1 MAGKNERG
9 FAAMDPEQQREIAR
23 RGGRAAH
30 ESGNAH
36 EFTSEEAAEA
46 GRKGGEAVSRNREH
60 MAEIGRKGGLAAHHR
75 NAAFH
80 HESAAKHHR
89 KAAEH
94 HDAGDLEEG
103 DRQGE
108 EAHNH
113 SETAHGHSQK
123 SRRSTAPSKPDAQR
137 ESSRKQSQASPEKAG
152 TTASEQEA
160 GQDHGLETDL
170 SASDVEQQQSLSR
183 GDSDEVRTTGE
194 EAENNDVETASGRSN
209 RQSGRDDLHA

>member
-103 DRQGE
+103 ERHSQ

-123 SRRSTAPSKPDAQR
+123 SRRSTAAPKEQ
-137 ESSRKQSQASPEKAG
+137 
-152 TTASEQEA
+152 ASEQEA

-170 SASDVEQQQSLSR
+170 SASDVEQQQNLSR

-194 EAENNDVETASGRSN
+194 EADNDDVETASGRSN
-209 RQSGRDDLHA
+209 RQSDRDDLHA

>member
-80 HESAAKHHR
+80 HESAAHHHR
-89 KAAEH
+89 KAAQH
-94 HDAGDLEEG
+94 HDAGELEEG
-103 DRQGE
+103 ERHGV
-108 EAHNH
+108 EAHNQ

-123 SRRSTAPSKPDAQR
+123 SRRSGSV
-137 ESSRKQSQASPEKAG
+137 KAG
-152 TTASEQEA
+152 DPLETANKSGQPSQQKADATTTVETSD
-160 GQDHGLETDL
+160 QDHGLEADL
-170 SASDVEQQQSLSR
+170 STSDVEQQENLSR
-183 GDSDEVRTTGE
+183 GDSDEVRTSGNEDDDTETGG
-194 EAENNDVETASGRSN
+194 GRSN
-209 RQSGRDDLHA
+209 RQSGREDLHA

>member
-103 DRQGE
+103 ERQSQ

-123 SRRSTAPSKPDAQR
+123 SRRSTASSKPHAQR
-137 ESSRKQSQASPEKAG
+137 EGQVSEEKAG
-152 TTASEQEA
+152 VAASEQEA

-170 SASDVEQQQSLSR
+170 SASDVEQQSLSR

-194 EAENNDVETASGRSN
+194 EAETDDVETASGRSN
-209 RQSGRDDLHA
+209 RQSGQDDLHA

>member
-80 HESAAKHHR
+80 HESAAEHHR

-94 HDAGDLEEG
+94 HDAGDLEQGE
-103 DRQGE
+103 RQGL

-123 SRRSTAPSKPDAQR
+123 SRRSTAPSKAGAQ
-137 ESSRKQSQASPEKAG
+137 KAAP
-152 TTASEQEA
+152 TASEHEA

-194 EAENNDVETASGRSN
+194 EADNDDVETASGRNN

>member
-80 HESAAKHHR
+80 HESAAEHHR

-94 HDAGDLEEG
+94 HDAGNPE
-103 DRQGE
+103 QGE
-108 EAHNH
+108 RHGQEAHNH

-123 SRRSTAPSKPDAQR
+123 SRRSAGPSKAVAQ
-137 ESSRKQSQASPEKAG
+137 KGALA
-152 TTASEQEA
+152 ASEQKTA
-160 GQDHGLETDL
+160 QDQGLETDL
-170 SASDVEQQQSLSR
+170 GASEVEQQQSLSR
-183 GDSDEVRTTGE
+183 GDSDEARTTGE
-194 EAENNDVETASGRSN
+194 EADNDDVETASGRHN
-209 RQSGRDDLHA
+209 RQSGRDDQYV

>member
-103 DRQGE
+103 ERQGQ
-108 EAHNH
+108 EALNH

-123 SRRSTAPSKPDAQR
+123 SRRSTTAPKPDAQR
-137 ESSRKQSQASPEKAG
+137 ESSRTQAE
-152 TTASEQEA
+152 ASDA
-160 GQDHGLETDL
+160 AQDHGLETDL
-170 SASDVEQQQSLSR
+170 STSDVEQQQNLSR

-194 EAENNDVETASGRSN
+194 EADNDDVETASGRSN

>member
-80 HESAAKHHR
+80 HESAAHHHR
-89 KAAEH
+89 QAARH
-94 HDAGDLEEG
+94 HDAGEEEEG
-103 DRQGE
+103 ELHGRT
-108 EAHNH
+108 AHNH
-113 SETAHGHSQK
+113 SETAQAHSEK
-123 SRRSTAPSKPDAQR
+123 SRQG
-137 ESSRKQSQASPEKAG
+137 AS
-152 TTASEQEA
+152 
-160 GQDHGLETDL
+160 GQDQGMEADL
-170 SASDVEQQQSLSR
+170 SASDVEQQENLSR
-183 GDSDEVRTTGE
+183 GDSDEVRTSGDESLTDDT
-194 EAENNDVETASGRSN
+194 EAGGGRSN

>member
-46 GRKGGEAVSRNREH
+46 GRKGGEAVSKNREH

-80 HESAAKHHR
+80 HESAAEHHR

-103 DRQGE
+103 ERHSQ

-113 SETAHGHSQK
+113 SETAHGHSKK
-123 SRRSTAPSKPDAQR
+123 SRHDKAKTSAQ
-137 ESSRKQSQASPEKAG
+137 KAG
-152 TTASEQEA
+152 ATASEQEA

-170 SASDVEQQQSLSR
+170 SVSDVEQQQSLSR
-183 GDSDEVRTTGE
+183 GDSDDVRNTGE
-194 EAENNDVETASGRSN
+194 EADNDDVETASGRSN

>member
-103 DRQGE
+103 ERHGQ
-108 EAHNH
+108 EAQNH

-123 SRRSTAPSKPDAQR
+123 SRRSTPASKD
-137 ESSRKQSQASPEKAG
+137 QASERKG
-152 TTASEQEA
+152 TTAASEHEA
-160 GQDHGLETDL
+160 GQDHELETDL
-170 SASDVEQQQSLSR
+170 SASDVEQQQNLSR

-194 EAENNDVETASGRSN
+194 EAENDDVETASGRSS

>member
-1 MAGKNERG
+1 MAGKSERG

-80 HESAAKHHR
+80 HESAAHHHR
-89 KAAEH
+89 QAARH

-103 DRQGE
+103 ERHGR

-113 SETAHGHSQK
+113 GETALGHSEKSVGGSAPGKGSRSSQK
-123 SRRSTAPSKPDAQR
+123 KAEAAASKG
-137 ESSRKQSQASPEKAG
+137 AS
-152 TTASEQEA
+152 
-160 GQDHGLETDL
+160 GQDHSVEADM
-170 SASDVEQQQSLSR
+170 SASDVEQQKKLSR
-183 GDSDEVRTTGE
+183 GEGDEVRTSGDE
-194 EAENNDVETASGRSN
+194 EMNEDHQKTSGGGSN
-209 RQSGRDDLHA
+209 RQSGQEDLHA